1 MKYICT
7 AILALMMSVSANATL
22 LLSPGTHVASGPET
36 SQALINVAIAAFL
49 GTSTELYKENVGDGF
64 DTGSA
69 AGWYTTTFS
78 NSALDPTDADIVWD
92 LGSYITDA
100 THLLVKD
107 GNHGPGWYLFDISS
121 WDGMEDIQLRSFWP
135 GAGPDGSGGISHVT
149 IYGGDRDV
157 PEPGPLGLLGI
168 GMVALYI
175 ARRRR
180 LLS

>member
-22 LLSPGTHVASGPET
+22 LLSPGSEVASGPET

-49 GTSTELYKENVGDGF
+49 GTSTELYKAEVGVGEF
-64 DTGSA
+64 GSA

-78 NSALDPTDADIVWD
+78 NSALDPADADIVWN

-107 GNHGPGWYLFDISS
+107 GKNDPGWYLFDISS
-121 WDGMEDIQLRSFWP
+121 WDGMEDIQIRSFWP

-149 IYGGDRDV
+149 IYGGEREV